1 MKKVIYTIFAGVL
14 ATVIY
19 GAFVM
24 VLLPCVGIAVGV
36 EWLWN
41 WQDRNR
47 IQNDKLRDAA
57 Q

>member
-47 IQNDKLRDAA
+47 IQNH
-57 Q
+57 